1 MPQPLQVTFCALH
14 SFMCCLL
21 KGSPH
26 RKHFLLEPVEPVG
39 EEELEFC
46 SLEGALDFLDFSYD
60 W

>member
-26 RKHFLLEPVEPVG
+26 QKHFFLEPVEPVG

-46 SLEGALDFLDFSYD
+46 LLETLGFLDFSYD